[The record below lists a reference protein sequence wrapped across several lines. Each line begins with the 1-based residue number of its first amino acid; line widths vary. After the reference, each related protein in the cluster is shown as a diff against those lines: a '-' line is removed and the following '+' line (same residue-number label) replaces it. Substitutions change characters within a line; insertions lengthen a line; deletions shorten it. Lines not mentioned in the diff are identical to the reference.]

1 MAVTFTDDARTVL
14 LGRTVL
20 LSRRQEHDAWHEET
34 QEINIAL
41 QNLTLAS
48 TKAYMVILLT
58 QGSEAENSAGR
69 QITAV
74 TGSARNS
81 GVSVGAFQE
90 IEELPSI
97 PRRPNDEVHL
107 KVEEIK
113 PSGEDAGGVE

>member
-1 MAVTFTDDARTVL
+1 MMPEPYFLAGRSSYLDARNMMH
-14 LGRTVL
+14 GMK
-20 LSRRQEHDAWHEET
+20 T

-48 TKAYMVILLT
+48 TKAYVVILLT
-58 QGSEAENSAGR
+58 QGSEVENSAGR
-69 QITAV
+69 QVTAV

-113 PSGEDAGGVE
+113 PSGEDSGGARGSF